1 MKAPLVVI
9 NGRFLTQVVTGV
21 QRYAVEMVL
30 GLLKVRRQYE
40 IVVVAPSG
48 RLISQVPNLV
58 QDNFPITGHLW
69 EQVRLPWLM
78 KKMKADLLWCP
89 GFTAPLLNL
98 GVPLVVTFHDAATF
112 AGPEWFSPTF
122 TLYYRCMMPLV
133 GRVATKI
140 ITDSEF
146 SRQELIKY
154 SLVGRPDNIEV
165 VYCGLTSLG
174 EMKNKADKSIEQ
186 LQGKRYV
193 LSLGSVNPRKNISRL
208 VMAWHRIPNEVK
220 KGRILAIAGRAYRVF
235 SEEKFSVLPEDV
247 IFLDYVPD
255 DKLFELYSKADAFV
269 YPALYEGFG
278 IPPIEAMSCGTPVI
292 VSKVSSLPEVCGNAA
307 LYCDPYNVDDIADK
321 LCQLLTDKS
330 LVMLL
335 RQRGF
340 ERIKI
345 FSWTKSAQKLID
357 IFKIIISEARF

>member
-122 TLYYRCMMPLV
+122 TLYYRFLIPLV
-133 GRVATKI
+133 GRVAAKI

-146 SRQELIKY
+146 SRQELVKY
-154 SLVGRPDNIEV
+154 RMVGRPDNIEV
-165 VYCGLTSLG
+165 VYCGLTPLR
-174 EMKNKADKSIEQ
+174 KNK
-186 LQGKRYV
+186 QGATKTLELLEGKNYV
-193 LSLGSVNPRKNISRL
+193 LSLGSRNPRKNMPRL
-208 VMAWHRIPNEVK
+208 LLAWNKIPGNVK
-220 KGRILAIAGRAYRVF
+220 NGRVLAIAGKVDRVF
-235 SEEKFSVLPEDV
+235 SQEKFSKLPQDV

-255 DKLFELYSKADAFV
+255 DELFDLYSNADAFV

-278 IPPIEAMSCGTPVI
+278 IPPIEAMSCGTPVL
-292 VSKVSSLPEVCGNAA
+292 VSNITSLPEVCGNAA
-307 LYCDPYNVDDIADK
+307 AYCDPYNIDNIADK
-321 LCQLLTDKS
+321 LSQLLTDDTFVKT
-330 LVMLL
+330 LIK
-335 RQRGF
+335 RGF
-340 ERIKI
+340 EQAKLY
-345 FSWTKSAQKLID
+345 SWTRSARQLSNIFDSIIDKLP
-357 IFKIIISEARF
+357 